1 MYPILLEVGGFRLH
15 SYGVVVLV
23 ATLVALWLAGREAR
37 RRGLGSEI
45 VSDLAVPVVL
55 AGFVG
60 ARLAYVLGWEPDLLW
75 RDPVGVL
82 AVWRGGLALH
92 GGLLGGFA
100 AGLWFCRRR
109 RVSPWRMGDTVAPAL
124 ILAQGIGRLACLLSG
139 DSYGT
144 PSDLPWAITFTNP
157 EAIAPLG
164 VPLHPTQL
172 YEFGLDLGLFGLL
185 WALRKRMAV
194 DGRLFL
200 LYAVG
205 YGVIRV
211 LTETVRGDRV
221 ELAMGLSLLQG
232 ASLALILAAAIA
244 LGWRMATRREDARRV

>member
-1 MYPILLEVGGFRLH
+1 MYPVLLELGRFRLH
-15 SYGVVVLV
+15 SYGVVVL
-23 ATLVALWLAGREAR
+23 AAILVALWVAGREAR
-37 RRGLGSEI
+37 RKRLGSEI
-45 VSDLAVPVVL
+45 VSDLAVPAIL
-55 AGFVG
+55 AGFAG
-60 ARLAYVLGWEPDLLW
+60 ARLAYVVGWEPDLFW
-75 RDPVGVL
+75 RDPLGVL

-109 RVSPWRMGDTVAPAL
+109 RVNPWRMGDAVAPAL
-124 ILAQGIGRLACLLSG
+124 ILAQGIGRIACLLSG

-157 EAIAPLG
+157 EALAPRG

-185 WALRKRMAV
+185 WALRKRMTA
-194 DGRLFL
+194 DGQLFL
-200 LYAVG
+200 VYAGG
-205 YGVIRV
+205 YGVIRL

-221 ELAMGLSLLQG
+221 ELGMGLSLLQG
-232 ASLALILAAAIA
+232 ASLALILAASVA
-244 LGWRMATRREDARRV
+244 LGWRMAAGRQDARRS